1 MVLLPISINIRVIY
15 LFEIHFKI
23 CRVPGNKR
31 SVLTSGMMFAFR
43 EFSTLLELAVLQ
55 ESEKSGFSRTP
66 LSTEVE
72 TWHAKNLV
80 RPSSPP
86 LRAKC
91 REILHDNDIYSESD
105 SIYRETKW
113 EPILYYGLIRRQD
126 CIHNKQIPQCTN

>member
-1 MVLLPISINIRVIY
+1 MINMVLLPISRNIRVIY

-23 CRVPGNKR
+23 CRVQGNKR

-43 EFSTLLELAVLQ
+43 EFSTLLEFSCLAGIR
-55 ESEKSGFSRTP
+55 KIRFSRTP

-80 RPSSPP
+80 RPCSPP

-91 REILHDNDIYSESD
+91 
-105 SIYRETKW
+105 
-113 EPILYYGLIRRQD
+113 
-126 CIHNKQIPQCTN
+126 

>member
-31 SVLTSGMMFAFR
+31 SVLTSGMMFEYEIVFCYFR

-91 REILHDNDIYSESD
+91 
-105 SIYRETKW
+105 
-113 EPILYYGLIRRQD
+113 
-126 CIHNKQIPQCTN
+126 